1 MINEQIEDNA
11 SHDFDVISHE
21 SCSYDDPGKGLQVD
35 VEKVVS
41 SVFGGDQVNF
51 ISSNKYPLIC
61 QWKIPHCIIF
71 SRLLHI
77 LPNQDDYIIDGDF
90 EAEVVEFTT
99 KSNKKE
105 EDERFNEI

>member
-41 SVFGGDQVNF
+41 SVFGGDQVYV
-51 ISSNKYPLIC
+51 ISPNKYPLIR
-61 QWKIPHCIIF
+61 QWKIKFQI
-71 SRLLHI
+71 
-77 LPNQDDYIIDGDF
+77 
-90 EAEVVEFTT
+90 V
-99 KSNKKE
+99 
-105 EDERFNEI
+105 